1 MMSGAWARRLP
12 FGRRTRRGSGFAVR
26 QGPRRSRR
34 TLVMRLVAAG
44 MMLAG
49 SGTLVWWVLNSSTF
63 AVKRIESGAYRY
75 TSATELQDV
84 FGEFVGR
91 NIWTLGTDE
100 VAARV
105 GQLPWIRDLRVVRR
119 LPATLEV
126 DFREWTPLLLLA
138 PVLVEGQMRD
148 RLALREDGEVHEFPA
163 QLLLPGL
170 PLLVGLTPARPAPG
184 EALCLPEGQ
193 AALLLELI
201 GAMEQAGLETAS
213 PVDFVFA
220 RAEGFAIVLQ
230 NEQGTLLVGREE
242 FGPRLQRYMT
252 ARDHLAPGLE
262 YDLRFEDRITVRE
275 RD

>member
-1 MMSGAWARRLP
+1 MSGAWTGRLP

-34 TLVMRLVAAG
+34 ALYMRLGGAALT
-44 MMLAG
+44 LAVG
-49 SGTLVWWVLNSSTF
+49 AAAVWWVLHSTMF

-75 TSATELQDV
+75 TSAAELQTV
-84 FGEFVGR
+84 FGEFLGR

-100 VAARV
+100 VAGRI
-105 GQLPWIRDLRVVRR
+105 GRLPWIRDLQVTRR
-119 LPATLEV
+119 LPNTIEV
-126 DFREWTPLLLLA
+126 DFREWTPLLLVA
-138 PVLVEGQMRD
+138 PAAVDGHLRERLV
-148 RLALREDGEVHEFPA
+148 LREDGQVLDFPA
-163 QLLLPGL
+163 QLVLPGL
-170 PLLVGLTPARPAPG
+170 PLLAGLTPVRATPG
-184 EALCLPEGQ
+184 GPLLLPEGQ
-193 AALLLELI
+193 AALLQDLI
-201 GAMEQAGLETAS
+201 AAMEQAGLETAS

-230 NEQGTLLVGREE
+230 DGQGTLVVGRED